1 MKNLKNYLLLSALSL
16 ALFSCNRDD
25 SDDYSATDKNNV
37 TVNFKN
43 IIDGSGDITLGTTV
57 VTSSS
62 NQKHNFSTLK
72 YIVSNFV
79 LVKTDGSEVK
89 YNYDNPD
96 KGAFVIDQNGA
107 TEQSISL
114 ADIQAGD
121 YKQIKFGLGISPN
134 AYTLGQTGQAAFW
147 DTCVSTGMS
156 WQWASG
162 YKFAKIEG
170 SYAAPGTDIPA
181 TGASTYKFHSGNI
194 ANPTTTNTPDVYK
207 VVTLDLPTTMKVRNN
222 VAPKVHLTCSMN
234 KWLSGT
240 KTLVLDATN
249 EVSMSPNL
257 VLIQDGS
264 TNLAGAFKATS
275 VN

>member
-37 TVNFKN
+37 TVSFKN
-43 IIDGSGDITLGTTV
+43 VIDGAGDITLGTTV

-62 NQKHNFSTLK
+62 NQKHTFTALK

-79 LVKTDGSEVK
+79 LVKTYGSEVK
-89 YNYDNPD
+89 YNFDNPD
-96 KGAFVIDQNGA
+96 KGAFVISQTGA

-194 ANPTTTNTPDVYK
+194 ANPAVTNTPDVYK
-207 VVTLDLPTTMKVRNN
+207 VITLDFPTTMKVRKN
-222 VAPKVHLTCSMN
+222 VAPKAHLTCSMN
-234 KWLSGT
+234 KWLSGS
-240 KTLVLDATN
+240 KNLVLDATN
-249 EVSMSPNL
+249 QVSMSPNL

-264 TNLAGAFKATS
+264 TNLAGAFKVTT

>member
-1 MKNLKNYLLLSALSL
+1 MRLLKTYLLLSTISLS
-16 ALFSCNRDD
+16 LFSCNRDNA
-25 SDDYSATDKNNV
+25 DDYSITDKNNV
-37 TVNFKN
+37 TVSFKN
-43 IIDGSGDITLGTTV
+43 TIDGSGDIVLGTTIIN
-57 VTSSS
+57 SSS
-62 NQKHNFSTLK
+62 NQKHNFTALK

-89 YNYDNPD
+89 YNFDNPD

-134 AYTLGQTGQAAFW
+134 AYTLGLNGQATFW
-147 DTCVSTGMS
+147 DTCVTAGMS

-170 SYAAPGTDIPA
+170 NYAAPGTDVPA

-194 ANPTTTNTPDVYK
+194 ANPAITNTPDVYK
-207 VVTLDLPTTMKVRNN
+207 VVTLDLPATMKVRNN
-222 VAPKVHLTCSMN
+222 IAPKVHLTCAMN

-240 KTLVLDATN
+240 KNLILNTEN
-249 EVSMSPNL
+249 QVSMSPNL

-264 TNLAGAFKATS
+264 TNLAGSFKAVS
-275 VN
+275 VK